1 MLETTTQIILQ
12 ELLYVLLIALV
23 PFISKYLIVFLE
35 ASKNKVA
42 EQVKNDKVEA
52 TVLKVLGI
60 VENAVESTNQTF
72 VSELKKNGGRLT
84 EKTKKEAYEKTYD
97 TVKAMLT
104 NDVIDLIVEEYGDL
118 DVYLDTLIEKVV
130 ANKK

>member
-1 MLETTTQIILQ
+1 MLETTTQTILQ
-12 ELLYVLLIALV
+12 ELLYVLLIVLV
-23 PFISKYLIVFLE
+23 PFISKYLFEFLE
-35 ASKNKVA
+35 ASKKKVA

>member
-1 MLETTTQIILQ
+1 MLETTTQTILQ
-12 ELLYVLLIALV
+12 ELLYVLLIVLV

>member
-1 MLETTTQIILQ
+1 MLETTTQTILQ

-42 EQVKNDKVEA
+42 EQIKNDKVEA

>member
-1 MLETTTQIILQ
+1 MLGTSVQTILQ
-12 ELLYVLLIALV
+12 ELVYVLLIALV
-23 PFISKYLIVFLE
+23 PFVSKYFIAFLQS
-35 ASKNKVA
+35 AKAKVA
-42 EQVKNDKVEA
+42 QQIENDKIESVM
-52 TVLKVLGI
+52 LKVLGI

-97 TVKAMLT
+97 TVKALLT